1 VEARPREILIYELE
15 DGSKPFSDW
24 MDGLVGDDIYGIIL
38 NRLDRV
44 EDGNLG
50 DCGPVGSGVSE
61 FVIDVGPGYRVYFGQ
76 DGDLVVLL
84 CGGTKKSQSRDIE
97 TAKKHW
103 KNYNA

>member
-1 VEARPREILIYELE
+1 MEAKPREIRIYEAAS
-15 DGSKPFSDW
+15 GASPFSDW
-24 MDGLVGDDIYGIIL
+24 IETLRQEDIYGVIL

-50 DCGPVGSGVSE
+50 DWAPVGRGVCE
-61 FVIDVGPGYRVYFGQ
+61 LRIDVGPGYRVYFGQ

-84 CGGTKKSQSRDIE
+84 GGGTKKTQSRDIA
-97 TAKKHW
+97 TAREHW